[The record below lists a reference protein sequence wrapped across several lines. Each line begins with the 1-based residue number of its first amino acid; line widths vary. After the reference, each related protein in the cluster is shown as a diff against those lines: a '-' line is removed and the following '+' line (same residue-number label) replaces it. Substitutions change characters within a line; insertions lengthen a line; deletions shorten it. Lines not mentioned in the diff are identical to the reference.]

1 MPWLTAAKWIGTAA
15 GVSGAI
21 MIALNVGLVIYG
33 FGLSVI
39 DGDTIE
45 NMASAFG
52 LFGID
57 APESSQL

>member
-45 NMASAFG
+45 IHGQRIRA
-52 LFGID
+52 IWYRR
-57 APESSQL
+57 PRK